1 MTCLSNMSVESVS
14 LLENEMQQVTF
25 LKTPIMATYVS
36 LLFSLFFAACILLL
50 FPAMSN
56 ARYVPLHV
64 MTLSLMT
71 FHSTNSSW
79 RG

>member
-36 LLFSLFFAACILLL
+36 LLFSLFFCSVYPSAFSRNVKCTICTAARHDTKLNDI
-50 FPAMSN
+50 
-56 ARYVPLHV
+56 PLYK
-64 MTLSLMT
+64 
-71 FHSTNSSW
+71 
-79 RG
+79 